1 MEQRPSR
8 PPIASHARRVGRE
21 GYDSVRTSGRTH
33 QADLILL
40 PGGGSDHKGIYLA
53 DFAAPVWHFDFVAA
67 AHNRYVSHMDRAK
80 DNRQALWSN
89 LGLVGGWNQGD
100 VILF

>member
-1 MEQRPSR
+1 MDRRPSR
-8 PPIASHARRVGRE
+8 PPIASHAMGAGCEGR
-21 GYDSVRTSGRTH
+21 YSMHTRGRT

-40 PGGGSDHKGIYLA
+40 PGGGSDHKGIHLA
-53 DFAAPVWHFDFVAA
+53 DFAAPVWHFDFVTA
-67 AHNRYVSHMDRAK
+67 AHNRYVPHMDRAK